1 MGRWLSQAL
10 IVGLGGFLGA
20 VLRFG
25 TGTAVTRYLPPISFP
40 VGTLLVN
47 WLGCLVIGMALG
59 IIDVRGSFT
68 GNVRLFMMVG
78 LLGGFTTF
86 SAFGAETLLL
96 WRDGGTVRAA
106 LNILAQVVGGLAL
119 AWLGFRLG
127 GGLGRGSWG

>member
-1 MGRWLSQAL
+1 MGNWLSQAL
-10 IVGLGGFLGA
+10 IVGFGGFLGA
-20 VLRFG
+20 VMRFG
-25 TGTAVTRYLPPISFP
+25 TGTVVTRLLPPISFP

-47 WLGCLVIGMALG
+47 WMGCLLIGLLLG

-68 GNVRLFMMVG
+68 ADARLFMMVG

-86 SAFGAETLLL
+86 SAFSAETLLL
-96 WRDGGTVRAA
+96 WRDGSTVRAA

-127 GGLGRGSWG
+127 GGLGGSGWR

>member
-1 MGRWLSQAL
+1 MGPWLSQAL

-25 TGTAVTRYLPPISFP
+25 TGTLVTRHPPPISFP
-40 VGTLLVN
+40 IGTLLVN
-47 WLGCLVIGMALG
+47 WTGCLMIGLVLG

-68 GNVRLFMMVG
+68 TNVRLFMMVG

-106 LNILAQVVGGLAL
+106 LNVLAQVIGGLAL

-127 GGLGRGSWG
+127 GGLGAGAWR